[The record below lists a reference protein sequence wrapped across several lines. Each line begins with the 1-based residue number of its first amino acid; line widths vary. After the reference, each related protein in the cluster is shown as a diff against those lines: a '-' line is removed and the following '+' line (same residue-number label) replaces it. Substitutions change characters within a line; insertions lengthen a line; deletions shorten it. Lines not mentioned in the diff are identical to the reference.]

1 MTYRTPGAVKT
12 AGACGRL
19 TVDRSVNTVKRCPRD
34 RAVPAGNPLSTLGSS
49 TVEAGVA
56 IAATGQG
63 HEVDALLRTGPFHLA
78 LRAAIDRSG
87 LTLERLRERLD
98 RRGIHVSLASL
109 SYWRLGRSRPERPD
123 SLRAVNAIEGI
134 LGLPRHSLQ
143 SLLGPPR
150 PRGRWV
156 AREAAGRR
164 YGTML
169 EPAQSLAETVEAL
182 VGPSDAKLRAWHLD
196 EAVLVDRHGVLRQIR
211 ARQVVRAVA
220 DSPDRHLAVYCGEPG
235 VDAVEIGIAAVENC
249 RLGRVRRHPHAPVIA
264 AELLFDRALR
274 AGQTHLLEYKV
285 TVADGARAHEYR
297 RAFRYPADGYTLSV
311 RFNGRRLPVR
321 CTGFRH
327 RGEDSTPM
335 SDEELS
341 MGAGH
346 LVHVTARDVQPGVV
360 GIAWDWE

>member
-1 MTYRTPGAVKT
+1 VKVT
-12 AGACGRL
+12 
-19 TVDRSVNTVKRCPRD
+19 VNTVKRCPRR
-34 RAVPAGNPLSTLGSS
+34 RAVPPGNSLSSLGSS
-49 TVEAGVA
+49 TDDAGVA
-56 IAATGQG
+56 ISTTGPG
-63 HEVDALLRTGPFHLA
+63 HEVDALLRTGPFHVA
-78 LRAAIDRSG
+78 LRAAIDHSG

-156 AREAAGRR
+156 TREAAGRR

-182 VGPSDAKLRAWHLD
+182 VGPSDSKLRAWHLD
-196 EAVLVDRHGVLRQIR
+196 EAVVVDRHGVLRQIR

-220 DSPDRHLAVYCGEPG
+220 DSPDRHIAVYCGEPG
-235 VDAVEIGIAAVENC
+235 VDAAKIDITAVENC

-274 AGQTHLLEYKV
+274 TGQTHLLEHRV

-297 RAFRYPADGYTLSV
+297 RAFRYPADSYLLSV
-311 RFNGRRLPVR
+311 RFNSRRLPVH
-321 CTGFRH
+321 CTGFLRH
-327 RGEDSTPM
+327 GETATPV
-335 SDEELS
+335 SDDELI
-341 MGAGH
+341 MGPGH

-360 GIAWDWE
+360 GVAWAWE

>member
-1 MTYRTPGAVKT
+1 MEAR
-12 AGACGRL
+12 
-19 TVDRSVNTVKRCPRD
+19 VNTVKRCPRHQ
-34 RAVPAGNPLSTLGSS
+34 AVPRGNSLSTLGSS

-56 IAATGQG
+56 IATTGSG

-87 LTLERLRERLD
+87 LTLERLRDRLD

-123 SLRAVNAIEGI
+123 SLRAVHAIEGI

-156 AREAAGRR
+156 TREAAGRR

-196 EAVLVDRHGVLRQIR
+196 EAVLVDRHGVLRQVR

-220 DSPDRHLAVYCGEPG
+220 DAPDRHLAVYCGEPG
-235 VDAVEIGIAAVENC
+235 GDAAGLGIVAVENC
-249 RLGRVRRHPHAPVIA
+249 RLGRVRRHQHAPVIA

-297 RAFRYPADGYTLSV
+297 RAFRYPADSYVLSV
-311 RFNGRRLPVR
+311 RFNGRRLPVH
-321 CTGFRH
+321 CTGFR
-327 RGEDSTPM
+327 RDEDSAPV
-335 SDEELS
+335 SDEELG
-341 MGAGH
+341 MGLGH